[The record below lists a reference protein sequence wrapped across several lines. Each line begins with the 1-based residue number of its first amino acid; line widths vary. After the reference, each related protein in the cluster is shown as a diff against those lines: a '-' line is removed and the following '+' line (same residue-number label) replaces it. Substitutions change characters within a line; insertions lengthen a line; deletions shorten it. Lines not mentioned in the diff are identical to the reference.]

1 MSTGDSF
8 LLCQANQWQTESLD
22 KFAVSDRPV
31 WAVINYRE
39 KALSERIINDLELSE
54 VHQQALVDPDIRPRL
69 WQTKNHQVLLFI
81 RGINLN
87 PDSEPQNMVSLRIF
101 FDGKRLVCF
110 RNRKLQ
116 AISFMREQLVASQ
129 MPIDDLFARL
139 LNEVVVRIEQ
149 QIISLANTLDN
160 IEELSE
166 QNQNIDV
173 DGVESTRKIAAKLW
187 RYIAPQQ
194 DVFRKL
200 AQSNAPW
207 ITDQLRDQLLEIE
220 DNITYQAEELAL
232 IRERCQ
238 MLEDRVDNQLNQKVN
253 RNLYL
258 ISIITAIFLPISF
271 LTGLFGIN
279 IGGMPGVDNNLSFWF
294 FCGLLL
300 VLALVEIIYLKK
312 KRWF

>member
-22 KFAVSDRPV
+22 KFAGSDRPV